1 MSLSEYHAF
10 IECGDIVVVMVSHD
24 SLLQT
29 LIRKD
34 GVLQTKYGAIKSNE
48 IIGTKYGQKFNCAK
62 GYVYL
67 FHATPELWTIT
78 LPHRT
83 QILYSTNIS
92 MIIYELDLRPGSI
105 IVESGLFYKIIIYF
119 VLLAFHY

>member
-1 MSLSEYHAF
+1 MSLLEYHDV
-10 IECGDIVVVMVSHD
+10 IKEGDTVIVMVAHD

-29 LIRKD
+29 LIKKD

-48 IIGTKYGQKFNCAK
+48 IIGTKYGRKFNCAK
-62 GYVYL
+62 GFVFL
-67 FHATPELWTIT
+67 LHATPELWTIT

-92 MIIYELDLRPGSI
+92 MIIYELDLSSGSI
-105 IVESGLFYKIIIYF
+105 VVESG
-119 VLLAFHY
+119 